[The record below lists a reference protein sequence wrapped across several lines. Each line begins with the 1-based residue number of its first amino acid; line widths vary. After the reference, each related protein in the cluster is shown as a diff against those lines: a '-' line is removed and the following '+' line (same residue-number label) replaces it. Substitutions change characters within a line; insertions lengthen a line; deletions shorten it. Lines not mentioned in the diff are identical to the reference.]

1 MQQTLPITSQEQEA
15 LCRLEQCLHDL
26 LEVTKLDLLPLAS
39 LEERCTKAQ
48 LLDHLK
54 YCRYQGQKV
63 SASWSKPALVEA
75 YRDIFIRERK
85 HELMRQRDAMAQWF
99 AEQGL
104 GELVADLLTQAE
116 EVRLQVVIGPPDPE

>member
-1 MQQTLPITSQEQEA
+1 MQQALPITTHEQEM

-26 LEVTKLDLLPLAS
+26 LEVARLDLLPLAS

-75 YRDIFIRERK
+75 YQDIFIRQRK
-85 HELMRQRDAMAQWF
+85 SKLMRQRDRMAQWF

-104 GELVADLLTQAE
+104 GGLVADTLAQSE
-116 EVRLQVVIGPPDPE
+116 EKRLRVVIGPPDPE